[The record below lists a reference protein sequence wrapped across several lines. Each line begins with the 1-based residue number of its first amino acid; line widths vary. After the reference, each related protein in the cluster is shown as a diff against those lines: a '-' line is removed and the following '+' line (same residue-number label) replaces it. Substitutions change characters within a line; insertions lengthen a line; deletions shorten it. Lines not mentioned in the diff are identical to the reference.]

1 MSKTKE
7 QIIIPKRDFEK
18 YKRWADICQMYEEM
32 RKKQPERSKNSI
44 HTYIG
49 AQFGVSIA
57 SVINAVSRCEETTAV
72 KLTRE

>member
-7 QIIIPKRDFEK
+7 QIIIPQRDYEK

-32 RKKQPERSKNSI
+32 RREQPDKSNNAI

-57 SVINAVSRCEETTAV
+57 SVINAISRCTETTSIT
-72 KLTRE
+72 LTRE

>member
-1 MSKTKE
+1 MSKE

-18 YKRWADICQMYEEM
+18 YKRWTEMLQMYEEM
-32 RKKQPERSKNSI
+32 RREHPDKSKNAI

-57 SVINAVSRCEETTAV
+57 SVINAISRCTETTAV
-72 KLTRE
+72 TLTRE

>member
-18 YKRWADICQMYEEM
+18 YKRWTEMLQMYEEM
-32 RKKQPERSKNSI
+32 RKEQPERSKNSI

-57 SVINAVSRCEETTAV
+57 SVINAISRCTETTSIT
-72 KLTRE
+72 LTRE

>member
-7 QIIIPKRDFEK
+7 KIIIPARDYEK
-18 YKRWADICQMYEEM
+18 YKLWADICQMYDKM
-32 RKKQPERSKNSI
+32 RREQPERSKNSI

-49 AQFGVSIA
+49 AQFDVSI
-57 SVINAVSRCEETTAV
+57 STVINAISRCTETTAV

>member
-1 MSKTKE
+1 MSKTRE
-7 QIIIPKRDFEK
+7 TIIIPARDYEK

-32 RKKQPERSKNSI
+32 RREHPDKSKNAL

-57 SVINAVSRCEETTAV
+57 SVINAISRCTETTAV
-72 KLTRE
+72 TLTRE

>member
-7 QIIIPKRDFEK
+7 QIIIPARDYEK

-32 RKKQPERSKNSI
+32 RREHPDKSKNAI

-57 SVINAVSRCEETTAV
+57 SVINAISRCTETTAV
-72 KLTRE
+72 TLTRE

>member
-7 QIIIPKRDFEK
+7 QIIIPARDYEK
-18 YKRWADICQMYEEM
+18 YKRWTEMLQMYEGM
-32 RKKQPERSKNSI
+32 RKEQPERSKNSI

-57 SVINAVSRCEETTAV
+57 SVINAISRCTETTSIT
-72 KLTRE
+72 LTRE

>member
-18 YKRWADICQMYEEM
+18 YKRWAEIYKMYNEM
-32 RKKQPERSKNSI
+32 RRAHPDKSNNAI

-57 SVINAVSRCEETTAV
+57 SVINAISRCTETTSIT
-72 KLTRE
+72 LTRE

>member
-7 QIIIPKRDFEK
+7 QIIIPARDYEK
-18 YKRWADICQMYEEM
+18 YKRWADICQMYDKM
-32 RKKQPERSKNSI
+32 RREQPDKSNNAI

-57 SVINAVSRCEETTAV
+57 SVINAISRCTEPTAV
-72 KLTRE
+72 TLTRE

>member
-7 QIIIPKRDFEK
+7 QIIIPARDYEK
-18 YKRWADICQMYEEM
+18 YKRWAEICQMYDKM
-32 RKKQPERSKNSI
+32 RKEQPERSKNSI

-57 SVINAVSRCEETTAV
+57 SVIHAISRCTETTAV
-72 KLTRE
+72 TLTRE

>member
-7 QIIIPKRDFEK
+7 KIIIPKRDFEK
-18 YKRWADICQMYEEM
+18 YKRWTEMLQMYEGM
-32 RKKQPERSKNSI
+32 RKEQPERSKNSI

-57 SVINAVSRCEETTAV
+57 SVINAISRCTETTAV
-72 KLTRE
+72 TLTRE